1 MFSFSP
7 SKGNKA
13 SFLSRRN
20 RFHMNPQNLSFYTI
34 RTSNLRCAFFSLEG
48 VINLFE
54 RLDRMASFEPEW
66 IDVTWGAG
74 GSTAQKTLEICA
86 TAQKYCGL
94 ETMMHLTCTNM
105 PRAQIDDAL
114 RQAKAAGIQNI
125 LALRGGTPPPPSHIR
140 LS

>member
-1 MFSFSP
+1 LHAHIHFNP
-7 SKGNKA
+7 
-13 SFLSRRN
+13 
-20 RFHMNPQNLSFYTI
+20 FHFNAQ
-34 RTSNLRCAFFSLEG
+34 G

-105 PRAQIDDAL
+105 PRAEIDDAL

-125 LALRGGTPPPPSHIR
+125 LALRGGTLSPPSCPR
-140 LS
+140 QAAWP

>member
-1 MFSFSP
+1 
-7 SKGNKA
+7 
-13 SFLSRRN
+13 
-20 RFHMNPQNLSFYTI
+20 
-34 RTSNLRCAFFSLEG
+34 
-48 VINLFE
+48 
-54 RLDRMASFEPEW
+54 MASFEPEW

-105 PRAQIDDAL
+105 PRAEIDDAL

-125 LALRGGTPPPPSHIR
+125 LALRGGTLSPHLAPDKRLALIFLSFLPGRPSPR
-140 LS
+140 RRVEEGYASGRATSFFVEEEVNYYYYYLYFVLLLLYY

>member
-1 MFSFSP
+1 M
-7 SKGNKA
+7 GQH
-13 SFLSRRN
+13 LSR
-20 RFHMNPQNLSFYTI
+20 TI
-34 RTSNLRCAFFSLEG
+34 PAHSLEPLLPKWAG
-48 VINLFE
+48 VLNLFE

-105 PRAQIDDAL
+105 PRSQIDEAL
-114 RQAKAAGIQNI
+114 RQAKDAGIQNI
-125 LALRGGTPPPPSHIR
+125 LALRGGNPPSPSSR
-140 LS
+140 AMGG